1 MFDFKGEHILTAHT
15 IPAAIDLHHGLD
27 KKEGGGGG
35 GDQKYCLGLYK
46 GGVSFKAELSGSA
59 GAGSLLNIQPV

>member
-27 KKEGGGGG
+27 KREGGGGG
-35 GDQKYCLGLYK
+35 GGIKNIVWGSIREEYVLKQSCLGVQER
-46 GGVSFKAELSGSA
+46 GPF
-59 GAGSLLNIQPV
+59 